1 MRKAAAHR
9 TQCKAGAMMKKDLS
23 GLHIEMPEIATGGII
38 PPVVE
43 RFSKLQEEKIA
54 AERKARLYFW
64 GGIVT
69 SVLCMIGG
77 YLLGKYC

>member
-1 MRKAAAHR
+1 M
-9 TQCKAGAMMKKDLS
+9 GKDLS
-23 GLHIEMPEIATGGII
+23 VVHIEIPEIATGGII

-54 AERKARLYFW
+54 AEKKARLYFW
-64 GGIVT
+64 GGILT